1 MKKLYLI
8 LAVAAVSLL
17 AVACKKDKPND
28 NLGLQLYSIRAE
40 CSKDITAAIQGTADA
55 GYKIVEAASYN
66 QQEGTFYGMAPKA
79 FADLCASKGINFL
92 SSHTN
97 GPDPNVTPME
107 ECLAWWK
114 KTIADHKAGGCKFIV
129 QPSMSRT
136 AYESLEGILK
146 YCELFN
152 QVGAMCKQQGILF
165 GYHNHNREF
174 ETMFDVN
181 GTQTRLY
188 DVMLANCKPE
198 NVFFEID
205 LFWIYRGGGDPI
217 EYFKANPG
225 RFLLWHVKDDL
236 EVGASGKIDFPE
248 IYKHASLAGMQYQI
262 IEQEAFGEGIPPFES
277 IKQSCDYVKTLRP
290 E

>member
-1 MKKLYLI
+1 MKRLFLMM
-8 LAVAAVSLL
+8 AVAGL
-17 AVACKKDKPND
+17 AFMASACKEGKAND
-28 NLGLQLYSIRAE
+28 NIGLQLYSIRAE
-40 CSKDITAAIQGTADA
+40 CSKDISAALQGTADA

-66 QQEGTFYGMAPKA
+66 QQEGTFYGLAPQA
-79 FADLCASKGINFL
+79 FADLCASKGLNYL
-92 SSHTN
+92 SSHTG
-97 GPDPNVTPME
+97 GPDPNLASME
-107 ECLAWWK
+107 ECLEWWTK
-114 KTIADHKAGGCKFIV
+114 AIADHKAAGCKYIV

-152 QVGAMCKQQGILF
+152 QVGAMCRNEGILF

-174 ETMFDVN
+174 ETMFDVD

-248 IYKHASLAGMQYQI
+248 IYRHASLAGMQYQI
-262 IEQEAFGEGIPPFES
+262 VEQEAFGEGIDPYTS
-277 IKQSCDYVKTLRP
+277 IKMSCDYVKTLRP

>member
-28 NLGLQLYSIRAE
+28 NIGLQLYSIRAE
-40 CSKDITAAIQGTADA
+40 CSKDIVTALQGTADA

-66 QQEGTFYGMAPKA
+66 QGEGTFYGLAPKA
-79 FADLCASKGINFL
+79 FADLCASKGLNFL
-92 SSHTN
+92 SSHTG
-97 GPDPNVTPME
+97 GPDPNTTSME
-107 ECLAWWK
+107 ECLAWWTK
-114 KTIADHKAGGCKFIV
+114 AIADHKAAGCKFIV
-129 QPSMSRT
+129 QPSMPRT
-136 AYESLEGILK
+136 AYESLEGLLK

-174 ETMFDVN
+174 ETMFDVD

-198 NVFFEID
+198 NVFFQID

-236 EVGASGKIDFPE
+236 EVGYSGKIDFPA
-248 IYKHASLAGMQYQI
+248 IYKFASRAGMQYQI
-262 IEQEAFGEGIPPFES
+262 VEQEAFGEGIDPYTS
-277 IKQSCDYVKTLRP
+277 IKMSCDYVKTLRP

>member
-1 MKKLYLI
+1 MKKIFLTLS
-8 LAVAAVSLL
+8 VAAAAMF
-17 AVACKKDKPND
+17 AVACTKDKPND

-40 CSKDITAAIQGTADA
+40 CSKDIDAALQGTADA

-66 QQEGTFYGMAPKA
+66 NAEGTFYGMAPKA
-79 FADLCASKGINFL
+79 FADLCASKGLNFL
-92 SSHTN
+92 SSHIN
-97 GPDPNVTPME
+97 GPDPNVASEE
-107 ECLAWWK
+107 ECTAWWTK
-114 KTIADHKAGGCKFIV
+114 AIADHKAAGCKYIV
-129 QPSMSRT
+129 QPSMSGN
-136 AYESLEGILK
+136 AYASLEGVLK

-152 QVGAMCKQQGILF
+152 KVGAMCKDAGIKF

-174 ETMFDVN
+174 MTMFDVN
-181 GTQTRLY
+181 GVQTRLY
-188 DVMLANCKPE
+188 DVMLANLKPE
-198 NVFFEID
+198 NVFFQLD
-205 LFWIYRGGGDPI
+205 LFWIYKGGADPI

-248 IYKHASLAGMQYQI
+248 IYKYASVAGLEYQI

>member
-1 MKKLYLI
+1 MKRLFLMM
-8 LAVAAVSLL
+8 AVAGL
-17 AVACKKDKPND
+17 AFMASACKEGKAND
-28 NLGLQLYSIRAE
+28 NIGLQLYSIRAE
-40 CSKDITAAIQGTADA
+40 CSKDISAALQGTADA

-66 QQEGTFYGMAPKA
+66 QQEGTFYGLAPQA
-79 FADLCASKGINFL
+79 FADLCASKGLNYL
-92 SSHTN
+92 SSHTG
-97 GPDPNVTPME
+97 GPDPNLASME
-107 ECLAWWK
+107 ECLEWWTK
-114 KTIADHKAGGCKFIV
+114 AIADHKAAGCKYIV

-152 QVGAMCKQQGILF
+152 QVGAMCRNEGILF

-174 ETMFDVN
+174 ETMFDVD

-248 IYKHASLAGMQYQI
+248 IYRHASLAGMQNQI
-262 IEQEAFGEGIPPFES
+262 VEQEAFGEGIDPYTS
-277 IKQSCDYVKTLRP
+277 IKMSCDYVKTLRP

>member
-1 MKKLYLI
+1 MKRAVLI
-8 LAVAAVSLL
+8 LSLAAVAIFAS
-17 AVACKKDKPND
+17 ACSKDVPND
-28 NLGLQLYSIRAE
+28 NLGLQLYSIRAQ
-40 CSKDITAAIQGTADA
+40 CSADIAAALDGTAAA
-55 GYKIVEAASYN
+55 GYKIVEAAAYN
-66 QQEGTFYGMAPKA
+66 QAEGTFYGLAPEA
-79 FADLCASKGINFL
+79 FADLCASKGLNFL
-92 SSHTN
+92 SSHIN

-107 ECLAWWK
+107 ECLDWWVK
-114 KTIADHKAGGCKFIV
+114 AIADHKAAGCKYMV
-129 QPSMSRT
+129 QPSMSRS
-136 AYESLEGILK
+136 AYESLEGNLK

-152 QVGAMCKQQGILF
+152 LVGAMCADAGIRF

-174 ETMFDVN
+174 ETMFDVD
-181 GTQTRLY
+181 GVETRLY
-188 DVMLANCKPE
+188 DVMLANCKSE
-198 NVFFEID
+198 NVFFQID

-248 IYKHASLAGMQYQI
+248 IYKYASLAGMQYQI
-262 IEQEAFGEGIPPFES
+262 IEQEAFAEGLDPYVS

>member
-1 MKKLYLI
+1 MKRLFLMM
-8 LAVAAVSLL
+8 AVAGL
-17 AVACKKDKPND
+17 AFMASACKEGKAND
-28 NLGLQLYSIRAE
+28 NIGLQLYSIRAE
-40 CSKDITAAIQGTADA
+40 CSKDISAALQGTADA

-66 QQEGTFYGMAPKA
+66 QQEGTFYGLAPQA
-79 FADLCASKGINFL
+79 FADLCASKGLNYL
-92 SSHTN
+92 SSHTG
-97 GPDPNVTPME
+97 GPDPNLASME
-107 ECLAWWK
+107 ECLEWWTK
-114 KTIADHKAGGCKFIV
+114 AIADHKAAGCKYIV

-152 QVGAMCKQQGILF
+152 QVGAMCKKEGILF

-174 ETMFDVN
+174 ETMFDVD

-248 IYKHASLAGMQYQI
+248 IYRHASLAGMQYQI
-262 IEQEAFGEGIPPFES
+262 VEQEAFGEGIDPYTS
-277 IKQSCDYVKTLRP
+277 IKMSCDYVKTLRP

>member
-28 NLGLQLYSIRAE
+28 NIGLQLYSIRAE
-40 CSKDITAAIQGTADA
+40 CSKDIVTALQGTADA

-66 QQEGTFYGMAPKA
+66 QGEGTFYGLAPKA
-79 FADLCASKGINFL
+79 FADLCASKGLNFL
-92 SSHTN
+92 SSHTG
-97 GPDPNVTPME
+97 GPDPNTTSME
-107 ECLAWWK
+107 ECLAWWTK
-114 KTIADHKAGGCKFIV
+114 AIADHKAAGCKFIV
-129 QPSMSRT
+129 QPSMPRT
-136 AYESLEGILK
+136 AYESLEGLLK

-198 NVFFEID
+198 NVFFQID

-236 EVGASGKIDFPE
+236 EVGYSGKIDFPA
-248 IYKHASLAGMQYQI
+248 IYKFASRAGMQYQI
-262 IEQEAFGEGIPPFES
+262 VEQEAFGEGIDPYTS
-277 IKQSCDYVKTLRP
+277 IKMSCDYVKTLRP

>member
-1 MKKLYLI
+1 MKRIALTLV
-8 LAVAAVSLL
+8 LAVSAFGAVS
-17 AVACKKDKPND
+17 CTKDTPND
-28 NLGLQLYSIRAE
+28 NLGLQLYSIREE
-40 CSKDITAAIQGTADA
+40 CSKDIATALQGTADA

-66 QQEGTFYGMAPKA
+66 NAEGTFYGMSPKA
-79 FADLCASKGINFL
+79 FTELCNSKGLNFL
-92 SSHTN
+92 TSHIN
-97 GPDPNVTPME
+97 GPDPNVAPWE
-107 ECLAWWK
+107 DCIAWWK
-114 KTIADHKAGGCKFIV
+114 KTIADHKAAGCKYMV
-129 QPSMSRT
+129 QPSMSGN
-136 AYESLEGILK
+136 AYASVEGLLK

-152 QVGAMCKQQGILF
+152 EVGRMCKAEGIKF

-174 ETMFDVN
+174 STVFDVN
-181 GTQTRLY
+181 GKETRLY
-188 DVMLANCKPE
+188 DVMLQNCKPE
-198 NVFFEID
+198 NVFFQMD

-248 IYKHASLAGMQYQI
+248 IYKYASVAGMEYQI

-277 IKQSCDYVKTLRP
+277 IKASCDYVKTLRP